1 MRIVSLVMRVPPR
14 HLAAAARA
22 LDAIPGVQVHARDAV
37 AGKLILTVEDGP
49 AHSTADAILA
59 AHKVPYV
66 LSATLAYEYSEDD
79 APPTGEPPSPHRP
92 PALETPSCH

>member
-1 MRIVSLVMRVPPR
+1 MRITSLVMRVSPR
-14 HLAAAARA
+14 HLSAAARA
-22 LDAIPGVQVHARDAV
+22 LGAIPGVQVHARDAA

-49 AHSTADAILA
+49 GYSTADSILA

-79 APPTGEPPSPHRP
+79 PPSTGEPPSPHRP
-92 PALETPSCH
+92 PALGAPSCH